1 MNVQDILFYLYSGIP
16 VLNLIMCVV
25 LVIILTHTSKS
36 KNQLNEFS
44 RILYLSFKREEQQ
57 KEMIQ
62 SLQEELLQ
70 LQQSFESLSTS
81 TTTVLEEMKQ
91 IQESD
96 RVWPTPQLAEMVG
109 TTIKE
114 QLFTE
119 LTLSRK
125 LRIPNQS
132 SIENVIRIASDTY
145 PHVSIDYITRR
156 TFAEVENMQRQ
167 QE

>member
-1 MNVQDILFYLYSGIP
+1 
-16 VLNLIMCVV
+16 
-25 LVIILTHTSKS
+25 
-36 KNQLNEFS
+36 
-44 RILYLSFKREEQQ
+44 
-57 KEMIQ
+57 
-62 SLQEELLQ
+62 
-70 LQQSFESLSTS
+70 
-81 TTTVLEEMKQ
+81 MKQ
-91 IQESD
+91 IQEAD
-96 RVWPTPQLAEMVG
+96 RIWPTPQLAEMVS

-132 SIENVIRIASDTY
+132 SIENVIRITSDTY
-145 PHVSIDYITRR
+145 PHVSVDYITRR

>member
-25 LVIILTHTSKS
+25 LMIILIHTSKS

-62 SLQEELLQ
+62 TLQEELLQ

-91 IQESD
+91 IQEAD
-96 RVWPTPQLAEMVG
+96 RIWPTPQLAEMVS

-132 SIENVIRIASDTY
+132 SIENVIRITSDTY
-145 PHVSIDYITRR
+145 PHVSVDYITRR